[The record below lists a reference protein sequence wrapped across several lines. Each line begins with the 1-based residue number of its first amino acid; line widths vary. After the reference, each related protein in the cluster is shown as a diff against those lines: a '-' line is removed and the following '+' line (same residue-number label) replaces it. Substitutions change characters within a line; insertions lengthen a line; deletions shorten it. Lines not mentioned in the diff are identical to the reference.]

1 MMQLSLSVHDVVDFV
16 LRTGDLDSR
25 IFNRATMQ
33 VGTDMHRQYQQ
44 EKTIPGYHRELLLQ
58 SEYVDQ
64 DLTFLITGKADGLY
78 EDGDCVVVEEVK
90 TTVADLKTFHR
101 QHETWHMTQGLFY
114 GHMYA
119 KLYGKTKIIVR
130 LIYLHQVDAQRL
142 EESYE
147 FTFDEASK
155 DLQQV
160 IEEYAIFYRTILAQQ
175 QALKRTLP
183 SLNFPF
189 KTFRQ
194 GQRDLAKYVYGVSQ
208 KGGRLFVEAPTGI
221 GKTMSTLFPMIKG
234 LFTHHEKV
242 FYFTA
247 KNSGKVAAVEALETL
262 RAQGVPIR
270 YVVITAKDT
279 MSFCPRGKINPD
291 DCLYARGYYDKIKDV
306 LLEGLSTTQA
316 FDQATI
322 QALAEKHQVEPFE
335 LSLDLSLYVDVVIAD
350 YNYLFDPNAY
360 LRRFFEDVQHPYAVL
375 IDEAH
380 NLVERSREMYSATL
394 TETMLKQ
401 LDKATKKGS
410 SKPFRSRVKK
420 LVNSMQALMAKVSD
434 PTLIQ
439 VEASL
444 INQLDKFLIE
454 AQLEMRTKRMSLP
467 DEAMDT
473 YFKILRFFRLR
484 ELVGDHYRD
493 WGSLEADG
501 WQLTFYCLDP
511 SRYLNAISKK
521 LHSVVYFSAT
531 LAPLDY
537 YLPMLGAETH
547 DARFILP
554 SPFPRDHFKVMVT
567 SHVNTTL
574 KKRAST
580 YVEVALYLERL
591 VEGKL
596 GNYLIFF
603 PSYQYLEAVK
613 GHLHLSQD
621 TVVIAQSKEMT
632 LTDRQNFLNQF
643 TIMPKNTTI
652 GLAVLGGIF
661 SEGIDLVG
669 DRLIGVAIVSV
680 GLPQL
685 SFARDLIAAY
695 QTGKGHHGFTFA
707 YVYPAI
713 NKVLQAMGRV
723 IRSET
728 DRGVALLIDER
739 FLREEYQA
747 IGQRYPQYEVVLTPD
762 DVDEALSGFF
772 RKD

>member
-1 MMQLSLSVHDVVDFV
+1 MVQLQLSVHDVVDFV

-25 IFNRATMQ
+25 IFNRSTMQ

-44 EKTIPGYHRELLLQ
+44 EKNIPGYHRELLLQ
-58 SEYVDQ
+58 GEYVD
-64 DLTFLITGKADGLY
+64 DDITFLISGKADGLF
-78 EDGDCVVVEEVK
+78 ERQDTVVVEEVK
-90 TTVADLKTFHR
+90 TTIAELKAFHR
-101 QHETWHMTQGLFY
+101 QHEKWHLTQALFY

-119 KLYGKTKIIVR
+119 QLYGKSQIEVR
-130 LIYLHQVDAQRL
+130 LIYLHQVDETRL
-142 EESYE
+142 EQSYT
-147 FTFDEASK
+147 FTLKEATR
-155 DLQQV
+155 DLQAV
-160 IEEYAIFYRTILAQQ
+160 IEEYAEFYRTILTQ
-175 QALKRTLP
+175 QAALKTALP
-183 SLNFPF
+183 SLHFPF
-189 KTFRQ
+189 KHFRQ
-194 GQRDLAKYVYGVSQ
+194 GQRDLAKYVYGISQ

-247 KNSGKVAAVEALETL
+247 KNSGKLAAVEALETL
-262 RAQGVPIR
+262 RKQGIPIR
-270 YVVITAKDT
+270 YVVITAKDK
-279 MSFCPRGKINPD
+279 MSFCPKGKINPD

-306 LLEGLSTTQA
+306 LLEGLSQHQA

-322 QALAEKHQVEPFE
+322 QALAEAHQVEPFE

-394 TETMLKQ
+394 TEGLLLQ
-401 LDKATKKGS
+401 LNKATKKGA
-410 SKPFRSRVKK
+410 SKAFRNRVSRLTK
-420 LVNSMQALMAKVSD
+420 SFQTLMADVED
-434 PTLIQ
+434 PTL
-439 VEASL
+439 VSVTPAL
-444 INQLDKFLIE
+444 INQLDKFLVD
-454 AQLEMRTKRMSLP
+454 AQLEMRTKRKSLA
-467 DEAMDT
+467 DEAMDA

-484 ELVGDHYRD
+484 ELVGEHYRD
-493 WGSLEADG
+493 WGSKEKDG
-501 WQLTFYCLDP
+501 WQITFFCLDP
-511 SRYLNAISKK
+511 SRYLNDITKRI
-521 LHSVVYFSAT
+521 HSVVFFSAT

-537 YLPMLGAETH
+537 YLPMLGADEK

-554 SPFPRDHFKVMVT
+554 SPFPREHFKVLLA
-567 SHVNTTL
+567 SGVNTTL

-580 YVEVALYLERL
+580 HVEVALYLERL
-591 VEGKL
+591 TEGKL

-613 GHLHLSQD
+613 AELKLAKD
-621 TVVIAQSKEMT
+621 TVLIVQSKDMT
-632 LTDRQNFLNQF
+632 TADREGFLNHF
-643 TIMPKNTTI
+643 TMMPKSTTI

-669 DRLIGVAIVSV
+669 DRLIGVGIVSV

-685 SFARDLIAAY
+685 SFARDLIAAF
-695 QTGKGHHGFTFA
+695 QSSRGHDGFTFA

-723 IRSET
+723 IRSEE

-739 FLREEYQA
+739 FLREEYGA
-747 IGQRYPQYEVVLTPD
+747 IQQRYPQYEVVLTPD
-762 DVDEALSGFF
+762 DVDDALASFF